1 MLNLSWLDTE
11 QSFLHQRVLMQAK
24 KLDKERLLEIFEE
37 VHKHQ
42 LLNKRLFSGL
52 VCWCV
57 KNGITLPPLTDLLV
71 PREIDRRSITEETKH
86 EPTTDDE

>member
-1 MLNLSWLDTE
+1 MSELNWLDTE

-24 KLDKERLLEIFEE
+24 ELSREQLLEIFQE
-37 VHKHQ
+37 VHRQQ

-57 KNGITLPPLTDLLV
+57 KNGITLPPLNDLLI
-71 PREIDRRSITEETKH
+71 PREIDRRSITEEIKR

>member
-24 KLDKERLLEIFEE
+24 KLDKEQLLEIFEE
-37 VHKHQ
+37 VHRQH
-42 LLNKRLFSGL
+42 LLHKRFFSGL

-71 PREIDRRSITEETKH
+71 PRELDRRSIKEDVKC
-86 EPTTDDE
+86 EPTTDEQ